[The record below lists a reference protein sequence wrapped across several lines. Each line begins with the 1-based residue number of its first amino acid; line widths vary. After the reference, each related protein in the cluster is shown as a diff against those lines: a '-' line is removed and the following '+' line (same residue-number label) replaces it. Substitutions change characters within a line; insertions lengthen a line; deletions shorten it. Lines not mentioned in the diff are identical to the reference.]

1 VLQGSTAVLSSVLEP
16 THPPSPSP
24 TNLPSPSTPF
34 PKHTQDLAHLL
45 ASQRR
50 LTHLTL
56 HEVHELEELDTLD
69 PASLWDVLV
78 AAVPV
83 LARRLQVL
91 RVAGCF
97 WNQPELFGGLRQL
110 TALTE
115 LRCASGSKCERA
127 LVFVSSAMGT
137 VAATSDLSVR
147 EEHGGGCWG
156 CCLDETGVLA
166 EGAGLDVVCEYLVW
180 WLAHMCGSGQ
190 CMVAN

>member
-1 VLQGSTAVLSSVLEP
+1 MQRLNHPASVACFRSLDIP
-16 THPPSPSP
+16 CLY
-24 TNLPSPSTPF
+24 LPCQHTC
-34 PKHTQDLAHLL
+34 TQDLAHLL

-110 TALTE
+110 TAVTE
-115 LRCASGSKCERA
+115 LRCASARIFVMDLFSFKSVAMAPTGPSPKQPFWQSLQA
-127 LVFVSSAMGT
+127 LRWLVNCSPGGWL
-137 VAATSDLSVR
+137 VACVVLGVAD
-147 EEHGGGCWG
+147 G
-156 CCLDETGVLA
+156 DELRCGRLQRPQ
-166 EGAGLDVVCEYLVW
+166 GYL
-180 WLAHMCGSGQ
+180 
-190 CMVAN
+190 

>member
-1 VLQGSTAVLSSVLEP
+1 MPTLSLLPHP
-16 THPPSPSP
+16 TS
-24 TNLPSPSTPF
+24 
-34 PKHTQDLAHLL
+34 TQDLAHLL

-83 LARRLQVL
+83 LAARLQVL
-91 RVAGCF
+91 HVAGCF

-115 LRCASGSKCERA
+115 LRCASSSICGE
-127 LVFVSSAMGT
+127 LVLPTTVTMPATGGSSAPWRGWLL
-137 VAATSDLSVR
+137 DWSV
-147 EEHGGGCWG
+147 
-156 CCLDETGVLA
+156 CC
-166 EGAGLDVVCEYLVW
+166 
-180 WLAHMCGSGQ
+180 H
-190 CMVAN
+190 